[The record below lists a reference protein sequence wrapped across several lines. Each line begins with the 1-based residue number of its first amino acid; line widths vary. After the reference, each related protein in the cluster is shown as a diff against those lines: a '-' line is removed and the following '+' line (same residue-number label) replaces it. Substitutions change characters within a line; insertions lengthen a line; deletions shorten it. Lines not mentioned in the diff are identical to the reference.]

1 VGAKAHIWLPAP
13 TSYDFNSYY
22 HSLKIIMKKILKKIV
37 ISILTLEARLV
48 LKKYK
53 PHIIAVTGNV
63 GKTSTK
69 DAIYTVISK
78 VHYVRKSEK
87 SFNSEIGI
95 PLTIL
100 GGRNGW
106 NNAFIWFQNILE
118 GLALIFLKN
127 HYPKCLVLELGA
139 DRPGLMKQIT
149 SWLKPD
155 VVIVT
160 KIGVVPVHVEIFKTT
175 EKLIQEKA
183 FLVESLKNN
192 GILIM
197 YADDENSMSLKEK
210 FSGRVITFGFNEG
223 STIRAS
229 NENILYNNKGKP
241 LGINFKVN
249 YGSISVPVQLKGSLG
264 YHHAYSVLAALS
276 VAVSQDINL
285 ISAVQWMGEYQIP
298 QGRLRNIDGKEN
310 FIILDDS
317 YNASPSAMVVALE
330 TLLEVNTTG
339 RKIAILGDMME
350 LGKYSTDAHKNI
362 GRIVS
367 GIADILITV
376 GTRSKMI
383 AEEAHLKKMP
393 KKNIISFNSSEEAGK
408 YARGIIKENDIVL
421 VKGSQSVRMERIV
434 KELMAHPENAHK
446 LLVRQDAEWLA
457 KE

>member
-1 VGAKAHIWLPAP
+1 
-13 TSYDFNSYY
+13 
-22 HSLKIIMKKILKKIV
+22 MKKILKKIV
-37 ISILTLEARLV
+37 ISILILEARLV

-53 PHIIAVTGNV
+53 PHIIAITGNV

-69 DAIYTVISK
+69 DAVYAVISK

-100 GGRNGW
+100 GGQNGW
-106 NNAFIWFQNILE
+106 NNVFIWLQNILE

-127 HYPKCLVLELGA
+127 HYPKCLVLEIGA
-139 DRPGLMKQIT
+139 DRPNLMKQIT

-155 VVIVT
+155 IVIVT
-160 KIGVVPVHVEIFKTT
+160 KIGEVPVHVEIFKTT
-175 EKLIQEKA
+175 ER
-183 FLVESLKNN
+183 LVEEKKVLVEALKND

-197 YADDENSMSLKEK
+197 YADDENSMLLKEK
-210 FSGRVITFGFNEG
+210 FSGRVITFGFKEE
-223 STIRAS
+223 SMISAS

-264 YHHAYSVLAALS
+264 YHHAYSILAGLA

-285 ISAVQWMGEYQIP
+285 ISAVQWMGEYQTP
-298 QGRLRNIDGKEN
+298 QGRLRIVEGKTGST
-310 FIILDDS
+310 ILDDS
-317 YNASPSAMVVALE
+317 YNASPSAMTVALQ
-330 TLLEVNTTG
+330 TLLEVNTEG

-350 LGKYSTDAHKNI
+350 LGKYSTEAHKDI
-362 GRIVS
+362 GRLVS
-367 GIADILITV
+367 GIADILVTV

-393 KKNIISFNSSEEAGK
+393 KSAIFSFDSSIEAGK
-408 YARGIIKENDIVL
+408 YVRGIIEENDIVL
-421 VKGSQSVRMERIV
+421 VKGSQSVRMERAV
-434 KELMAHPENAHK
+434 KELMAHPENAHR
-446 LLVRQDAEWLA
+446 LLVRQDTEWLSRT
-457 KE
+457 